1 MPRRSA
7 ARALTL
13 ALLVAVA
20 GGIPLHSHD
29 AAAAAGPASPAAAST
44 GAFPAEGQSVA
55 SGLASKGAFPIEGQ
69 SAASGLAA
77 RRGGGGHVR
86 GGAFTAAAAERH
98 GVDWLSIMER
108 LLKWRRN
115 GIQPGPEFDFVPQ
128 LVGSILPGASLKWD
142 APCFSA
148 TSAVVR
154 DVPTQTKDGAVV
166 TVTIELQGRTEMI
179 CEDAYLLATPW
190 RYLLLDEAISGSH
203 VEKWGP
209 MTSDEHEDL
218 LLAGIRI
225 FRFPHSIAESL
236 VDMYDTARLFASG
249 ISGPAAVSQD
259 LADRNRKFLQLYA
272 NIDMPPLPA
281 KPATLDEALVKSGDF
296 FGIVRLDGLDPLIMW
311 GTGSHLGHTAIA
323 LRDPADDALYMCE
336 SQSKSNYWPTDRIQC
351 NHFASWMALAAAADY
366 NVVFMP
372 LNPEARAAFDAAAA
386 WKERTSLLG
395 VLYGFPNMLFGWIDT
410 PSSNFPHPLSAELL
424 ASAFAVAEPL
434 YNHLSPVPSL
444 LNGAIKKR
452 LGLPDSLNATTAS
465 LLLLAE
471 KRGLSAGQL
480 IALPEQDQWISP
492 GKEGKDGYPAGPSMV
507 CNVFVCRMW
516 KAGPPPHL
524 RERTERERERGR
536 EQERRREGEREGR
549 SERER
554 ERARERESE

>member
-1 MPRRSA
+1 MGGRGEAEEPWVPCLGTESHPGLTASATVATVVAMPRRSA

-209 MTSDEHEDL
+209 MTRHGIPL
-218 LLAGIRI
+218 L
-225 FRFPHSIAESL
+225 
-236 VDMYDTARLFASG
+236 VC
-249 ISGPAAVSQD
+249 
-259 LADRNRKFLQLYA
+259 DRNLGHKREQ
-272 NIDMPPLPA
+272 ILPFHR
-281 KPATLDEALVKSGDF
+281 PWLLS
-296 FGIVRLDGLDPLIMW
+296 LDPTLW
-311 GTGSHLGHTAIA
+311 GH
-323 LRDPADDALYMCE
+323 
-336 SQSKSNYWPTDRIQC
+336 W
-351 NHFASWMALAAAADY
+351 
-366 NVVFMP
+366 
-372 LNPEARAAFDAAAA
+372 
-386 WKERTSLLG
+386 
-395 VLYGFPNMLFGWIDT
+395 
-410 PSSNFPHPLSAELL
+410 
-424 ASAFAVAEPL
+424 ASA
-434 YNHLSPVPSL
+434 SPC
-444 LNGAIKKR
+444 
-452 LGLPDSLNATTAS
+452 
-465 LLLLAE
+465 
-471 KRGLSAGQL
+471 
-480 IALPEQDQWISP
+480 PE
-492 GKEGKDGYPAGPSMV
+492 
-507 CNVFVCRMW
+507 
-516 KAGPPPHL
+516 L
-524 RERTERERERGR
+524 ERVVVW
-536 EQERRREGEREGR
+536 
-549 SERER
+549 
-554 ERARERESE
+554 